1 MLSKTLSKCQTSRL
15 RGLKFTPTL
24 KNNSIQLTWDLKT
37 FAHKLRLTEY
47 FEDHNVTTT
56 DDELMMMLN
65 CFCGMTDERRLVLF
79 PPGTIVRYLHH
90 HESPARRQQDY
101 PPRNRNKVLETFL
114 VKTII
119 GQWFKKTL
127 TIEKNAKN

>member
-1 MLSKTLSKCQTSRL
+1 MLSKTLSKCQTSKL

-24 KNNSIQLTWDLKT
+24 KSNSTQLIYL
-37 FAHKLRLTEY
+37 HKLRLTEY

-65 CFCGMTDERRLVLF
+65 CFCGITDERRLVLF
-79 PPGTIVRYLHH
+79 PPGTIVRDLHH
-90 HESPARRQQDY
+90 RESPARRQQDY

-119 GQWFKKTL
+119 GQ
-127 TIEKNAKN
+127 